1 VELDEEALTRLALDH
16 NPSKH
21 MAEIAISRARQ
32 VLTVEKNSLLP
43 RLDLAVSQSGQLD
56 TDTDQNRD
64 LWTTGLQAS
73 INLSYPLL
81 NREAVANA
89 ENAQIAVTQQEDR
102 LTNLQRQIVLGVRNI
117 VRRVRSIAEE
127 LNALEGSIAAARE
140 KVSFATAMFRMGR
153 ASNLD
158 ITDAQE
164 ALLKAQQQRVS
175 KLVDYHT
182 ELALLES
189 LTGRPLSQ

>member
-1 VELDEEALTRLALDH
+1 
-16 NPSKH
+16 
-21 MAEIAISRARQ
+21 
-32 VLTVEKNSLLP
+32 
-43 RLDLAVSQSGQLD
+43 
-56 TDTDQNRD
+56 
-64 LWTTGLQAS
+64 
-73 INLSYPLL
+73 
-81 NREAVANA
+81 
-89 ENAQIAVTQQEDR
+89 
-102 LTNLQRQIVLGVRNI
+102 
-117 VRRVRSIAEE
+117 
-127 LNALEGSIAAARE
+127 
-140 KVSFATAMFRMGR
+140 MGR